1 MSLIT
6 DEHDL
11 AAALAHHRAGRRQ
24 PAETIYRQ
32 ILARDPQQPDALHL
46 LGVLAH
52 QTGQYQTAFD
62 LIRQSLALRPDCI
75 DAYSN
80 LGLVLK
86 SQGKLADAID
96 CYRHALTLAP
106 DYPELHY
113 NLAVMLK
120 TAGQLEEAIASYR
133 RALTLRPSYPDAL
146 NNLSIALLEL
156 ARYGEAIDYC
166 RRAIEIDP
174 DHPAAHN
181 NLGNALKHLGRLDE
195 AIDAYRR
202 AVALQPRSATA
213 HNNLAVALR
222 DAGRSGEALGCFQSA
237 LSLDPNLAETHN
249 NLGITLQ
256 TAGQLGDALVCFE
269 RAVQLKGDYPEALNN
284 LGLLYKDMARLDD
297 AVACFQRALAI
308 KPPRADVHSNLIYT
322 LLFQPDRQRESAHE
336 LQRWS
341 MLHAK
346 PLRSHIRPH
355 DNDPSRDRRL
365 KIGYVSPDFRDHCA
379 ASFLLPLLRNHDHS
393 GFEIHCFASVPRPDE
408 MTRQLSALADAWH
421 PTAALTDSALAQ
433 LVRDQRIDIL
443 VDLTL
448 HMASNRL
455 LTFARKPAPVQVTW
469 LGYPG
474 STGLATIDYR
484 LSDPHLDPPDQR
496 GIAIACSEPPLSSPS
511 PGNPGEVGRGSFRI
525 ENSFQFPPPPLP
537 SPGNTGGGGKPAETC
552 DPPGLRGCIE
562 TTWRLPD
569 TFWCYDPLGCDP
581 PVNQLP
587 AASNGVVTFG
597 CLNNFC
603 KTNPALLRLWAS
615 TLRQVPLS
623 RLILLAPVGS
633 ARQRALAVF
642 QSEGIDPSR
651 IQFEAGRSRADYL
664 RLYHQIDIALDSFP
678 YNGHTTSLD
687 AFWMGIPVVTLA
699 GNTPVSRAG
708 ACQLTNLGLPELIAR
723 SEAQFTQIATEL
735 AGDLPR
741 LAALRT
747 GLRSRMEA
755 SPLTDAKRFA
765 RNIEQAYRAM
775 WTNWCADQCRR
786 MNRT

>member
-11 AAALAHHRAGRRQ
+11 AAALAHHRAGRRPQ
-24 PAETIYRQ
+24 AETIYRQ
-32 ILARDPQQPDALHL
+32 ILSRDPEQPDALHF

-52 QTGQYQTAFD
+52 QSGQHQTAFD

-86 SQGKLADAID
+86 SQGKLQDAID
-96 CYRHALTLAP
+96 CYRHALTLGP

-120 TAGQLEEAIASYR
+120 ASGKLDEAIVSYR
-133 RALTLRPSYPDAL
+133 RALTLRPRYPDAL
-146 NNLSIALLEL
+146 NNLAIALTES
-156 ARYGEAIDYC
+156 ARLDEAIECC
-166 RRAIEIDP
+166 RQAIAIDP

-213 HNNLAVALR
+213 HNNLGVVLR
-222 DAGRSGEALGCFQSA
+222 DAGRTREALGSFQTA
-237 LSLDPNLAETHN
+237 LSLEPHVAETHN
-249 NLGITLQ
+249 NLGISLQ
-256 TAGQLGDALVCFE
+256 TAGRVDDALACFE
-269 RAVQLKGDYPEALNN
+269 RAVQLKSDYPEALNN

-297 AVACFQRALAI
+297 ATACFQRALAI

-322 LLFQPDRQRESAHE
+322 LLFQPDRERESAHE

-346 PLRSHIRPH
+346 PLRSHIQPH
-355 DNDPSRDRRL
+355 DIDPTPGRRL

-379 ASFLLPLLRNHDHS
+379 ASFLLPLLQNHDHV

-408 MTRQLSALADAWH
+408 MTRQLSALADVWH
-421 PTAALTDSALAQ
+421 PTAALTDAALAQ

-448 HMASNRL
+448 HMARNRL
-455 LTFARKPAPVQVTW
+455 LVFARKPAPVQVTW

-474 STGLATIDYR
+474 STGLPTIDYR
-484 LSDPHLDPPDQR
+484 ISDPHLDPPGD
-496 GIAIACSEPPLSSPS
+496 
-511 PGNPGEVGRGSFRI
+511 
-525 ENSFQFPPPPLP
+525 
-537 SPGNTGGGGKPAETC
+537 
-552 DPPGLRGCIE
+552 RGCIE

-569 TFWCYDPLGCDP
+569 TFWCYDPLGSDP
-581 PVNQLP
+581 PVNDLP
-587 AASNGVVTFG
+587 AESNGFVTFG

-603 KTNPALLRLWAS
+603 KTNPPLLELWAS
-615 TLRQVPLS
+615 AMRQTQNS

-633 ARQRALAVF
+633 ARERARAVF
-642 QSEGIDPSR
+642 QSEGIEPSR

-664 RLYHQIDIALDSFP
+664 RLYHQIDVALDSFP

-687 AFWMGIPVVTLA
+687 AFWMGVPAVTLA
-699 GNTPVSRAG
+699 GKTPVSRAG
-708 ACQLTNLGLPELIAR
+708 ACQLINLGLPELIAR
-723 SEAQFTQIATEL
+723 SEAQFTQIAAEL

-747 GLRSRMEA
+747 TLRPRTKA
-755 SPLTDAKRFA
+755 SPLMDAGRFA
-765 RNIEQAYRAM
+765 RNIEAAYRAM
-775 WTNWCADQCRR
+775 WTKWCADQCRR